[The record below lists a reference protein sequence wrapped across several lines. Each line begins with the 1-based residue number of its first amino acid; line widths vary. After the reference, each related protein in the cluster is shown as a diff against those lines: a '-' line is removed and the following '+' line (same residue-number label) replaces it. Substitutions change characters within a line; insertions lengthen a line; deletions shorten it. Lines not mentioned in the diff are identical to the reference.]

1 MKILPLKSPRSILI
15 YYVVFSGEDIGPVNK
30 KANIEIQKLI
40 EKHQVKSTL
49 YEEDEDYSDENI
61 DENYYLD
68 PTQMDQS
75 LLEGFAQTASKSEDQ
90 LLQEAILLQEQLI
103 ESNKG
108 IVSCD

>member
-1 MKILPLKSPRSILI
+1 MKPP
-15 YYVVFSGEDIGPVNK
+15 
-30 KANIEIQKLI
+30 
-40 EKHQVKSTL
+40 L
-49 YEEDEDYSDENI
+49 YEEDQDYSDENI

-108 IVSCD
+108 IVSSKYLILRIGT